1 MIFPIYAFTDH
12 DKITYENTHQLFC
25 YNISKDSWE
34 WPNVHGDI
42 PSPRSGHKTIISDG
56 TVFLYGGSI
65 TNDLYILDMTK
76 MTWRQVYGTI
86 KNDNPGRIVTGR
98 KGPHTLVTI
107 SKSAAVLF
115 GAFYSNGISHDDCWL
130 LDLHKAR
137 EQKEPSIIW
146 TKVGL

>member
-1 MIFPIYAFTDH
+1 
-12 DKITYENTHQLFC
+12 
-25 YNISKDSWE
+25 
-34 WPNVHGDI
+34 
-42 PSPRSGHKTIISDG
+42 
-56 TVFLYGGSI
+56 
-65 TNDLYILDMTK
+65 

-146 TKVGL
+146 TRLPNHFSRGGHAAVVEPVSQRPWECR